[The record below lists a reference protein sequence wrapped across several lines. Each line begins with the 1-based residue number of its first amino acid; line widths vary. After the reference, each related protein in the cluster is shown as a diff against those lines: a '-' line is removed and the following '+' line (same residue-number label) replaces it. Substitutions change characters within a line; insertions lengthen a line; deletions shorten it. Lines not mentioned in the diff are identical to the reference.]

1 MKEPFLMC
9 AEPAV
14 RPSMITAE
22 QTGSIVHRRVT
33 GKGINMMESDM
44 FMGLLGYK
52 SAMKQARDMVEK
64 ELITADEYTKIEEK
78 MREMFGINI
87 SSLYRENDWIN
98 TRFRGNM
105 SPNRR

>member
-1 MKEPFLMC
+1 MC
-9 AEPAV
+9 AQPV
-14 RPSMITAE
+14 GSPLQITAV
-22 QTGSIVHRRVT
+22 QTESIVHRLAI
-33 GKGINMMESDM
+33 GKGIGTMERDM

-64 ELITADEYTKIEEK
+64 ELISADEYTKIEEE
-78 MREMFGINI
+78 MCEMFGINI
-87 SSLYRENDWIN
+87 SSLYRENDWIY

>member
-1 MKEPFLMC
+1 
-9 AEPAV
+9 
-14 RPSMITAE
+14 
-22 QTGSIVHRRVT
+22 
-33 GKGINMMESDM
+33 M

-64 ELITADEYTKIEEK
+64 GLISSDEFTNIERR
-78 MREMFGINI
+78 MCDIFGIHI
-87 SSLYRENDWIN
+87 DSLYRENDWIN